1 MRRQHNRQAND
12 QYLAGKFTG
21 TQESGHI
28 LRLYAR
34 NLCVMGHL
42 DDKARAFVFSALS
55 DSGRQAVLTFVLS
68 GYTDAQL
75 LERATHACRQIAPR
89 NIDGLFAWV
98 ESAIENPANSI
109 TEDRL
114 CLQLRDLLSKS
125 IKRDRRQGLRGRLDG
140 MDDVQNLFRLN
151 EDEVALLTAIL
162 CYQRHTCFETFCDNT
177 GGLEKFGLLSVL
189 TGVSSSLLRQA
200 GSRHGRLVRCGLVE
214 YPHVDQRHCFYGI
227 AVIIAEYLLGLHTE
241 PLGASFYKTGDKGTF
256 PLDAFTLDDSCVRIL
271 RTMLSSDK
279 PCSILLYGEPGTGK
293 TEFAKSL
300 ADACGKTSS
309 FVLTGEDGENSSR
322 KPALVS
328 AVTTFT
334 PKDAI
339 VVVDEADA
347 LLNSRY
353 SFLGFGGKD
362 ALRKEWLNEFLDECK
377 AQVIWITND
386 VSCIEES
393 TRRRFTYAVKFSRY
407 SLRQRMHA
415 WQQHLK
421 DSPLKSVITPGM
433 VHEFSRDYPV
443 NAAGIANALGAAS
456 QVLGTGVADQKALRK
471 TLKSLLASHA
481 KLMGSKPSGN
491 LAHLGQEYDP
501 AAIHASEQPEV
512 LIQTLAT
519 FATDGLRNEQPPA
532 NLLFWGMP
540 GTGKTAYA
548 QYLAQSLGLE
558 LVIKR
563 ASDLLSM
570 WVGGTEHNIRA
581 AFEEAAHERAI
592 LFLDEAD
599 SFFIDRQKAMHSW
612 ENTQTNELLTQ
623 MENHHGI
630 LICCTNLIDN
640 LDLAAMRRFC
650 WKVKFM
656 PLTNPGKVR
665 LFQKYFMQ
673 EGDKV
678 SHALRNRIER
688 IPDLTPGDIKAV
700 SLRYRLQGSAK
711 LDYQAIVAAL
721 EEETHYKQRGMRVG
735 GFTA

>member
-1 MRRQHNRQAND
+1 MRGQHNRND
-12 QYLAGKFTG
+12 NDPLLTGTFTG
-21 TQESGHI
+21 TQESEHI
-28 LRLYAR
+28 LRIYAR

-42 DDKARAFVFSALS
+42 NDKARAFVFAVLS
-55 DSGRQAVLTFVLS
+55 DAGRQATLSFLLS
-68 GYTDAQL
+68 GYTDKEGQA
-75 LERATHACRQIAPR
+75 RATHVCRKIAPR

-98 ESAIENPANSI
+98 EAAIENPANSI

-114 CLQLRDLLSKS
+114 CLQLRDLLSKN
-125 IKRDRRQGLRGRLDG
+125 IKRGMRQGLRGRLKG

-151 EDEVALLTAIL
+151 EDEVALLTTIL
-162 CYQRHTCFETFCDNT
+162 CYQRHTSFETFCDNT
-177 GGLEKFGLLSVL
+177 GGVEKFGLLSTL
-189 TGVSSSLLRQA
+189 TGVPSTRLRQA

-214 YPHVDQRHCFYGI
+214 YPHVERHHFFYGI
-227 AVIIAEYLLGLHTE
+227 DAFIAEYLLGLHTE
-241 PLGASFYKTGDKGTF
+241 PLGASFYKPGDKGTF
-256 PLDAFTLDDSCVRIL
+256 PLDAFTLDDSSVRIL
-271 RTMLSSDK
+271 RTLLSSDT

-328 AVTTFT
+328 AVTTFS

-353 SFLGFGGKD
+353 SFLGFGGKA

-377 AQVIWITND
+377 AQVVWITND

-393 TRRRFTYAVKFSRY
+393 TLRRFTYAVKFPKY

-421 DSPLKSVITPGM
+421 GSPLKSVVTPGM
-433 VHEFSRDYPV
+433 VHAFSRDYPV

-456 QVLGTGVADQKALRK
+456 QVLGAGVADQKAVHE

-481 KLMGSKPSGN
+481 KLMGSKPGGN

-501 AAIHASEQPEV
+501 AAIHASERPEA
-512 LIQTLAT
+512 LGQALAA
-519 FATDGLRNEQPPA
+519 FATGVSRDEQPPA

-581 AFEEAAHERAI
+581 AFEEAAHEQAI

-599 SFFIDRQKAMHSW
+599 SFFIDRQKASHSW

-630 LICCTNLIDN
+630 LICCTNLVDN

-656 PLTNPGKVR
+656 PLTNPGKMR
-665 LFQKYFMQ
+665 LFQKYFMP
-673 EGDKV
+673 EGAKA

-700 SLRYRLQGSAK
+700 SLRFRLQGAAK
-711 LDYQAIVAAL
+711 LDYHAILAAL
-721 EEETHYKQRGMRVG
+721 EEEAVYKQRGMRVT
-735 GFTA
+735 GFNV